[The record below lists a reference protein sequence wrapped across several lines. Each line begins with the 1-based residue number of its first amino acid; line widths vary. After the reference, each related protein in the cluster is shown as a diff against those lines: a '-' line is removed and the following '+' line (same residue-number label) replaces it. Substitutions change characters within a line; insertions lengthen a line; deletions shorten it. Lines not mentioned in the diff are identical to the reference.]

1 MSVVRVE
8 QSPKRVRVMFN
19 GAYVADSHPL
29 LVWERPYYPTYYF
42 PNTDVAN
49 DTLEATADREPHE
62 VLGTG
67 SAFNIRVGDRL
78 APDGAVRYPDGSV
91 DEIRDSTRF
100 DWGAMDHW
108 FEEDEEVFV
117 HARSPYHRIDTLQ
130 SSKHIK
136 VEIDG
141 VTLADSTH
149 PTLLLE
155 TGLPTRY
162 YLPKADVRM
171 DLLTPTHL
179 TTACPYKGNAN
190 YWSYGEHE
198 NVVWGY
204 SFPVAESAKIAG
216 LVCFYNERVNLSVDG
231 IPEPRPVTH
240 FA

>member
-1 MSVVRVE
+1 MSDVRVE

-19 GAYVADSHPL
+19 GMYVADSHPL

-42 PNTDVAN
+42 PNRDVA
-49 DTLEATADREPHE
+49 DEVFEPTADTASDED
-62 VLGTG
+62 LGTG
-67 SAFNIRVGDRL
+67 TAFNIRVGERL
-78 APDGAVRYPDGSV
+78 AVDAAQRYTDSPV
-91 DEIRDSTRF
+91 VEIREAIRF

-117 HARSPYHRIDTLQ
+117 HARSPYQRIDTLH
-130 SSKHIK
+130 SSRHIR
-136 VEIDG
+136 VQVDG
-141 VTLADSTH
+141 VTLADSTQ

-162 YLPKADVRM
+162 YLPKPDVRM
-171 DLLTPTHL
+171 DLLKPTQL

-198 NVVWGY
+198 NIAWGY

-216 LVCFYNERVNLSVDG
+216 LVCFYNERVDLSVGGTVDQ
-231 IPEPRPVTH
+231 RPVTQ
-240 FA
+240 FS

>member
-1 MSVVRVE
+1 MSDVRVE

-29 LVWERPYYPTYYF
+29 LVWEWPHYPTYYF
-42 PNTDVAN
+42 PNTDVVN
-49 DTLEATADREPHE
+49 DALESTADTEPHE

-67 SAFNIRVGDRL
+67 SAFNVRVGDRL
-78 APDGAVRYPDGSV
+78 APDAAVRYPDGSV
-91 DEIRDSTRF
+91 DEIRDATRF

-130 SSKHIK
+130 SSKHVK

-171 DLLTPTHL
+171 DVLTPTQL

-190 YWSYGEHE
+190 YWSYGEQE
-198 NVVWGY
+198 NVAWGY

-216 LVCFYNERVNLSVDG
+216 LVCFYNEKVDLSVDG
-231 IPEPRPVTH
+231 VPEPRPITQ